1 MRVFWFI
8 IAVLIVVGVVVAFN
22 QLGPRRER
30 LVRQE
35 TFSST
40 MESAPPEVG
49 PAAADEVRADA
60 VESVAIGSPEDQGT
74 PPLGDTSTT
83 SATKEELNDRAVPG
97 PADSA
102 TQAESAKPQAAA
114 GDAATLVDDLITSAS
129 AREEQANQTDEKP
142 VGPGTGE
149 VVDAKGLLADSLSA
163 FPADKT
169 EPVTI
174 KKLDDGALLLDDRF
188 VIRGSGTVD
197 DPYEITWDLLMSA
210 SETYIPRLGQLKLPQ
225 RVTMLHDKYVKITG
239 HAAIPMGSAEV
250 KELLAML
257 NQWDGCCIGMPPSP
271 YDAIEVKLKQPIRVG
286 RQHFS
291 PFATVEGRLKV
302 DPYLMD
308 KWLVGLY
315 VMDDATADLQM

>member
-1 MRVFWFI
+1 M
-8 IAVLIVVGVVVAFN
+8 
-22 QLGPRRER
+22 
-30 LVRQE
+30 
-35 TFSST
+35 
-40 MESAPPEVG
+40 
-49 PAAADEVRADA
+49 
-60 VESVAIGSPEDQGT
+60 
-74 PPLGDTSTT
+74 
-83 SATKEELNDRAVPG
+83 
-97 PADSA
+97 
-102 TQAESAKPQAAA
+102 
-114 GDAATLVDDLITSAS
+114 LVDDLITSAS
-129 AREEQANQTDEKP
+129 AREEQANQIDEKP

-188 VIRGSGTVD
+188 VIRGSGTAD